1 MTTNNDAIIQKSFQ
15 TWKIVVAILLGLSVA
30 FYMLYKSL
38 SETYFIDD
46 PINGTHSWVD
56 INQDGKVDRTDAL
69 EFVPSQQGQF
79 KQQQL
84 TDVLKEISWT
94 TQSIFWILLSVVFMA
109 GRDAAFMWRIRV
121 LSKKDLNWRQS
132 FHVIMIWE
140 FASALAPG
148 VAGGTAVAMFILN
161 KEKIELGRS
170 TAITIV
176 TAFMD
181 NLFFVVMIPI
191 VFLLLDTA
199 TLFPSDDIGTT
210 SIKYVF
216 WMAYGFKL
224 TLDILLAISLFVYPR
239 FIQKLLSL
247 IFRIPFLNKWKES
260 AEKVG
265 ENIVITSKI
274 MRKEKSKFWLEV
286 FASTWLSWISRYLV
300 INCIIAAFIHLD
312 LGQHVIVLC
321 RQLMLWIIMMVSPTP
336 GGSGIAEFAFG
347 KLMIGIGASSLL
359 LSGLAIIWR
368 LIAYFPYLFIGAI
381 ILPKW
386 LKGKEK

>member
-38 SETYFIDD
+38 SETYFIEDAT
-46 PINGTHSWVD
+46 NGTHSWVD
-56 INQDGKVDRTDAL
+56 ANHNGKIDRSDAL

>member
-15 TWKIVVAILLGLSVA
+15 KWKIVVAILLGLSVA

-69 EFVPSQQGQF
+69 EFVPSQKGQF

>member
-1 MTTNNDAIIQKSFQ
+1 MNNDDIMQKSFQ
-15 TWKIVVAILLGLSVA
+15 TWKIVLAVVLGLSVA
-30 FYMLYKSL
+30 FFMLYKSL
-38 SETYFIDD
+38 SETYFIEDVT
-46 PINGTHSWVD
+46 NGTHTWID
-56 INQDGKVDRTDAL
+56 ANNNGKIDQSDAL
-69 EFVPSQQGQF
+69 EFIPSHQGNY

-84 TDVLKEISWT
+84 SDVIKEISWT
-94 TQSIFWILLSVVFMA
+94 TQSIFWILLSILFMA

-121 LSKKDLNWRQS
+121 LSKRDLSWKQS
-132 FHVIMIWE
+132 FYVIMIWE

-181 NLFFVVMIPI
+181 NLFFVATIPI
-191 VFLLLDTA
+191 VFLLVDTS
-199 TLFPSDDIGTT
+199 TLFPSEDIGTT
-210 SIKYVF
+210 SIKYLF

-224 TLDILLAISLFVYPR
+224 TLDIILAISIFVYPK

-247 IFRIPFLNKWKES
+247 IFRVPFLNKWKDA

-265 ENIVITSKI
+265 ANIVITSKI
-274 MRKEKSKFWLEV
+274 MRKEKLKFWLEV
-286 FASTWLSWISRYLV
+286 LASTWVSWISRYLV
-300 INCIIAAFIHLD
+300 INCIIAAFIHID
-312 LGQHVIVLC
+312 FGQHIIVLC

-336 GGSGIAEFAFG
+336 GGSGVAEFAFG

-386 LKGKEK
+386 LKGKQE